1 MSRSERLIQL
11 MQLLRALPAPV
22 LARDLAEEMNISQR
36 SIYRDINSLRATGA
50 IIDGEAGFGYTVIE
64 DPALPPMLFSSD
76 EMEALVLGLREVRE
90 VADPVL
96 ANAAENALSKLK
108 ACLPDRMRQQF
119 EHASLHVKR
128 FHARPEIT
136 VDITGIRTAMR
147 EETAIDINYRDEKAN
162 TTKRRV
168 LPLTIVFMDNALVL
182 GTWCLL
188 RNDFR
193 AFRMDRIQKAENTT
207 ESFRPRRV
215 PLLRDYFVRMKEN
228 ALKR

>member
-1 MSRSERLIQL
+1 

-50 IIDGEAGFGYTVIE
+50 IIDGAACFGYTVVE

-96 ANAAENALSKLK
+96 ADAANSALSKLK
-108 ACLPDRMRQQF
+108 ACLPDRMRHQF

-128 FHARPEIT
+128 FHDRPKVT
-136 VDITGIRTAMR
+136 VDITEIRQAMR
-147 EETAIDINYRDEKAN
+147 NEIAIDIDYADKDS
-162 TTKRRV
+162 KPSQRRI
-168 LPLTIVFMDNALVL
+168 LPLAIVFMDNVLVL
-182 GTWCLL
+182 GAWCQL

-193 AFRMDRIQKAENTT
+193 AFRIDRISKSTNTT

-215 PLLRDYFVRMKEN
+215 PLLRDYFKRMQAEADKI
-228 ALKR
+228 KP